1 MTRRPQTQ
9 NLMSADS
16 SSSFVSRMRAKIN
29 RGDSWLTYDL
39 GNLLPGQQL
48 DENALEEFEDL
59 LLSAD
64 LGVDVSQTISET
76 LRAEVNAGRVKRVDQ
91 LQKLLRKTLIDL
103 LKPCEEPLVI
113 HDFIKPFVL
122 MGVGV
127 NGVGKTTTL
136 GKIAAQLAQQGREV
150 MLAAGDTYRAGA
162 VKQLGQWAERGGVAL
177 MEQGQNADPAS
188 VIFDAFSAAKARGVD
203 VLLADTAGR
212 LHTQGGL
219 MDELRKIK
227 RVLQKQEAYAPH
239 EVLLVVDATSGHN
252 ALQQAIQ
259 FHEAVGLTGLAI
271 TKLDGT
277 ARGGTVFAIA
287 KRLGLPIRFIGV
299 GEQLD
304 DLGPFQAEAFVD
316 ALLSGNTPS

>member
-1 MTRRPQTQ
+1 
-9 NLMSADS
+9 MSDAPS
-16 SSSFVSRMRAKIN
+16 SGFVSRMRARIN

-39 GNLLPGQQL
+39 GNLLPGQQI
-48 DENALEEFEDL
+48 DEAALEDFEDL

-64 LGVDVSQTISET
+64 LGVVVSQTICST
-76 LRAEVNAGRVKRVDQ
+76 LKAEVHAGRVKRVDQ
-91 LQKLLRKTLIDL
+91 LSKLLRQTLIDL
-103 LKPCEEPLVI
+103 LRPCEEPLQF

-136 GKIAAQLAQQGREV
+136 GKVAAQLANQGKSV
-150 MLAAGDTYRAGA
+150 MVAAGDTYRAGA
-162 VKQLGQWAERGGVAL
+162 VGQLARWAERGGVQII
-177 MEQGQNADPAS
+177 EQGQNADPAS
-188 VIFDAFSAAKARGVD
+188 VIFDAFSAARARGAD

-212 LHTQGGL
+212 LHTQAGL

-227 RVLQKQEAYAPH
+227 RVLQKQDPYAPH
-239 EVLLVVDATSGHN
+239 EVLLVIDATAGNN
-252 ALQQAIQ
+252 ALHQAVQ

-287 KRLGLPIRFIGV
+287 QRLALPIRFIGV
-299 GEQLD
+299 GEQLE
-304 DLGPFQAEAFVD
+304 DLGPFSAEAFVD
-316 ALLSGNTPS
+316 ALLGSGRG